1 MQTTP
6 KGPLLTG
13 IRGRCPRCG
22 EGKLF
27 RGFLKLASR
36 CDVCGL
42 DYGFADPAD
51 GPAFFAMTA
60 MSFPVVGLALWFD
73 AAYAPPW
80 WVHLVT
86 TLPLLIVLCAL
97 PLRPLKGW
105 LVCSQYFYK
114 AEEGRLAVTDTS
126 SDVDTGRPQARDPRR
141 QERLSPSKPE
151 GDGAPNHGESAVSAN
166 HGDSKR
172 ESS

>member
-1 MQTTP
+1 
-6 KGPLLTG
+6 
-13 IRGRCPRCG
+13 
-22 EGKLF
+22 
-27 RGFLKLASR
+27 LKLASR

-42 DYGFADPAD
+42 DYGFADPGD
-51 GPAFFAMTA
+51 GPAFFAMTV
-60 MSFPVVGLALWFD
+60 MSFPVVGFALWFD

-114 AEEGRLAVTDTS
+114 AGEGQLAVPNTP
-126 SDVDTGRPQARDPRR
+126 SDVDAGCVNREEPSR
-141 QERLSPSKPE
+141 QKRVSSSTPE
-151 GDGAPNHGESAVSAN
+151 GD
-166 HGDSKR
+166 
-172 ESS
+172 

>member
-1 MQTTP
+1 MDG
-6 KGPLLTG
+6 KGPPLEGDSRSLPSVWKRQALPWLLEAG
-13 IRGRCPRCG
+13 MC
-22 EGKLF
+22 
-27 RGFLKLASR
+27 

-60 MSFPVVGLALWFD
+60 MSFPVVGFALWFD

-114 AEEGRLAVTDTS
+114 AEEGRLAVTNTS
-126 SDVDTGRPQARDPRR
+126 SDGDAGGFDREDGRHRN
-141 QERLSPSKPE
+141 K
-151 GDGAPNHGESAVSAN
+151 
-166 HGDSKR
+166 
-172 ESS
+172 

>member
-1 MQTTP
+1 MQWTA
-6 KGPLLTG
+6 KGPLSTG

-22 EGKLF
+22 KGRLF
-27 RGFLKLASR
+27 RGFLKLASC

-60 MSFPVVGLALWFD
+60 MSFPIVGFALWFD

-114 AEEGRLAVTDTS
+114 AEEGRLAVTNTS
-126 SDVDTGRPQARDPRR
+126 SDVDAGGFDREEPSRR
-141 QERLSPSKPE
+141 KRISSSTSK
-151 GDGAPNHGESAVSAN
+151 GD
-166 HGDSKR
+166 
-172 ESS
+172 